1 MSNPSRT
8 ITVLLVFAVA
18 ATAGCATTG
27 GASSD
32 DSTMYSGT
40 YGPKPALN
48 PDRTISE
55 QDCTKPI
62 VLDGG
67 NLRCK

>member
-1 MSNPSRT
+1 MRT
-8 ITVLLVFAVA
+8 PTRIRGTGFREYIAAGRSSAAGHGAVQHS
-18 ATAGCATTG
+18 G
-27 GASSD
+27 GGISARGHAPEID
-32 DSTMYSGT
+32 
-40 YGPKPALN
+40 PA
-48 PDRTISE
+48 RKISE

>member
-1 MSNPSRT
+1 MSIPSRT
-8 ITVLLVFAVA
+8 LAVLLASAVA

-27 GASSD
+27 GASGD

-40 YGPKPALN
+40 FGPKPELN